1 MLAAAA
7 CGGGTGSS
15 TTSSPTTA
23 AAPTTLPG
31 NPTWFDDLEVGMC
44 FDNVFRSGEFDF
56 AAPPAVVPCHGPH
69 DNEIAALVDLPGAGD
84 SFPGEAAVSEAA
96 ADGCDAAYQE
106 FLGRPLASTFLAAF
120 VVLPDDDDWADGAH
134 QAVCALYA
142 EAPLVGTAAGDALT
156 ADGETLAVLS
166 EKEGVLDLRLM
177 DGATGRLTVDLTR
190 GDFAHIL
197 RSQPSWAPDG
207 SSVAFAAKPED
218 SGPDNDGDL
227 YIASL
232 DGLGILPLLEG
243 PGEEDRPVIRPV
255 DTVIAFISDRDGGEF
270 DIYTI
275 DFDAGGLVTRLM
287 IHPDRDSSPTWS
299 PDGSQIAFRRR
310 AGGNSDIY
318 VMSADGSDTR
328 RLTNDPAFDGD
339 PQWSPDGTQI
349 LFTTDRAGNFDIWV
363 MNVDGSGQTPLTE
376 HPADDEYPAWSRDG
390 EYIAFQSTRHGVTQI
405 WLMRSDGSEQSL
417 LGADTPTGYP
427 MWAPVALGG

>member
-31 NPTWFDDLEVGMC
+31 SPTWFDDLEVGMC

-84 SFPGEAAVSEAA
+84 SFPGEATVSEAA

-275 DFDAGGLVTRLM
+275 DFDAGGLVTRLT

-318 VMSADGSDTR
+318 VMDADGSDAR

>member
-1 MLAAAA
+1 
-7 CGGGTGSS
+7 
-15 TTSSPTTA
+15 
-23 AAPTTLPG
+23 
-31 NPTWFDDLEVGMC
+31 
-44 FDNVFRSGEFDF
+44 
-56 AAPPAVVPCHGPH
+56 
-69 DNEIAALVDLPGAGD
+69 
-84 SFPGEAAVSEAA
+84 
-96 ADGCDAAYQE
+96 
-106 FLGRPLASTFLAAF
+106 
-120 VVLPDDDDWADGAH
+120 
-134 QAVCALYA
+134 
-142 EAPLVGTAAGDALT
+142 
-156 ADGETLAVLS
+156 
-166 EKEGVLDLRLM
+166 
-177 DGATGRLTVDLTR
+177 
-190 GDFAHIL
+190 
-197 RSQPSWAPDG
+197 
-207 SSVAFAAKPED
+207 VAFAAKPED

-275 DFDAGGLVTRLM
+275 DFDAGGLVTRLT

-318 VMSADGSDTR
+318 VMSADGSDAR